1 MKRLL
6 TLLLAAAMVLALAA
20 CGGSS
25 ERTSGT
31 PETPAPTPAPTPEPT
46 PEPSE
51 APQPTAFAVGD
62 TIALDFVELTFDT
75 FAIEPDIQQSVT
87 SGYVTRITGPQPQ
100 DGKKFAYLRGTI
112 KNLATEALPV
122 HDFFLGEFDI
132 NGYRFEVSAGECDI
146 LDGEGQTVFQA
157 EPLTTYSFTMYAA
170 IPDELADAPGSVNF
184 RFGFYDLFDNEE
196 LSRNRAFED
205 DPISLCPHLY
215 AATLL

>member
-25 ERTSGT
+25 EGAPDT
-31 PETPAPTPAPTPEPT
+31 PETSAPTQEPSAE

-51 APQPTAFAVGD
+51 APAATTFAVGD
-62 TIALDFVELTFDT
+62 TIALDFVELKFDT

-87 SGYVTRITGPQPQ
+87 SGMVTYVTGPQPQ
-100 DGKKFAYLRGTI
+100 EGKKFAYLRGTI

-122 HDFFLGEFDI
+122 HDFFLGEFDV

-170 IPDELADAPGSVNF
+170 IPDELADAPETVNF